1 MPTSAVR
8 LDHIQPL
15 FLPDGRRASVT
26 VHAHLRQLIL
36 DGVLPPG
43 SVISQVELAKALG
56 VSRTPLREALRML
69 QEEGLIEAEPNRRSR
84 VTGFDPADLDSVYA
98 SRVVLESLGVA
109 LTVPHLS
116 DADLEE
122 AASLLESGRAKMEA
136 GDIDGWREAHAAFHS
151 KLVMHAGDH
160 LRRTINSFA
169 QRGERYLRI
178 AQQWHGGAWWAVDDV
193 QHQVLLDACRNRRR
207 DVAATQTARHLARTA
222 LAVMADVAP
231 EREPVAVRAA
241 LHMLEGLMAV
251 DQPEGLAQ
259 YLAMAPK
266 EDGPRRGRSRATG
279 RRAAAGA

>member
-1 MPTSAVR
+1 VPTSAVR
-8 LDHIQPL
+8 LDHLEPL
-15 FLPDGRRASVT
+15 DLPDGRRVSVT

-36 DGVLPPG
+36 DGAIPPG
-43 SVISQVELAKALG
+43 SVLSQVELARALG

-109 LTVPHLS
+109 LTVPRLS
-116 DADLEE
+116 DAEVDQ
-122 AASLLESGRAKMEA
+122 AASHLESGQARLDA
-136 GDIDGWREAHAAFHS
+136 GDLDGWREHHTAFHA

-160 LRRTINSFA
+160 LLRTINSFA

-178 AQQWHGGAWWAVDDV
+178 AQQWHAGTWWAVDDV
-193 QHQVLLDACRNRRR
+193 QHQVILDAARGRRR
-207 DVAATQTARHLARTA
+207 DLAATQVARHLARTA

-241 LHMLEGLMAV
+241 LQMLEGLMAV

-259 YLAMAPK
+259 YLAA
-266 EDGPRRGRSRATG
+266 GGAGQGGRSR
-279 RRAAAGA
+279 RP

>member
-1 MPTSAVR
+1 VPTSAVR
-8 LDHIQPL
+8 LDHIEPL
-15 FLPDGRRASVT
+15 NLPDGRRASVT

-36 DGVLPPG
+36 DGAIPPG
-43 SVISQVELAKALG
+43 SVLSQVELARALG

-109 LTVPHLS
+109 LTIPRLS
-116 DADLEE
+116 DADVDE
-122 AASLLESGRAKMEA
+122 AASLLEAGRAKMEG
-136 GDIDGWREAHAAFHS
+136 GDVDGWREAHTAFHS

-160 LRRTINSFA
+160 LLRTINSFA

-178 AQQWHGGAWWAVDDV
+178 AQQWHVGPRWAVDDV
-193 QHQVLLDACRNRRR
+193 QHQVLLDACRGRRR
-207 DVAATQTARHLARTA
+207 DVAATQMARHLARTA

-241 LHMLEGLMAV
+241 LQMLEGLMAV

-259 YLAMAPK
+259 YLAMAST
-266 EDGPRRGRSRATG
+266 EDGRRRRSRGAT